1 MDDSTMNIWL
11 FLVPFA
17 IAAALPG
24 PAQGAMFARVVS
36 MGTASAWSFIVG
48 MVAGNA
54 VWLLAAVFGLS
65 ALAVRFA
72 TVFVVVKWLG
82 VLFLL
87 YMAWR
92 LWKSDGHRAAQQP
105 ARSGSGFLAGAFLTL
120 GNPKAMVFFGAVL
133 PQAFDMTAL
142 TAGQI
147 VLIVT
152 LGVAVDFLVQ
162 LFYLM
167 LARQT
172 RTFISSPK
180 RVRIVDRT
188 AAAMMAGCAG
198 AIAAKT

>member
-1 MDDSTMNIWL
+1 MNIWL
-11 FLVPFA
+11 FLIPFA

-24 PAQGAMFARVVS
+24 PAQGALFARVVS
-36 MGTASAWSFIVG
+36 RGAASASTFIIG
-48 MVAGNA
+48 MVSGNA
-54 VWLLAAVFGLS
+54 VWLLAAIFGLS

-72 TVFVVVKWLG
+72 TVFVVIKWLG

-92 LWKSDGHRAAQQP
+92 LWRSDGNRAAQQP
-105 ARSGSGFLAGAFLTL
+105 ERSGSGFIAGAFLTL

-133 PQAFDMTAL
+133 AQAFDMTAL
-142 TAGQI
+142 SGGQI
-147 VLIVT
+147 ALILA
-152 LGVAVDFLVQ
+152 LGIAVDFSVQ

-172 RTFISSPK
+172 RSFISSPQ
-180 RVRIVDRT
+180 RVRIADRT

-198 AIAAKT
+198 AIAAKS

>member
-1 MDDSTMNIWL
+1 M
-11 FLVPFA
+11 
-17 IAAALPG
+17 PG
-24 PAQGAMFARVVS
+24 PAQGALFARVVS
-36 MGTASAWSFIVG
+36 RGAASAWSFIVG

-54 VWLLAAVFGLS
+54 VWLLATIFGLS

-92 LWKSDGHRAAQQP
+92 LWKSDGTRAAQQP
-105 ARSGSGFLAGAFLTL
+105 ERSGSGFLAGAFLTL

-142 TAGQI
+142 SSAQI
-147 VLIVT
+147 ALILT
-152 LGVAVDFLVQ
+152 LGIAVDFLVQ
-162 LFYLM
+162 LFYLI

-172 RTFISSPK
+172 RSFISSPK
-180 RVRIVDRT
+180 RVRIADRT

-198 AIAAKT
+198 AIAAKG

>member
-1 MDDSTMNIWL
+1 MNLWL

-24 PAQGAMFARVVS
+24 PAQGALFARVVS
-36 MGTASAWSFIVG
+36 RGAGSASSFIVG

-54 VWLLAAVFGLS
+54 VWLLATIFGLS

-72 TVFVVVKWLG
+72 TVFVVIKWLG

-105 ARSGSGFLAGAFLTL
+105 ERSGSGFLAGAFLTL

-147 VLIVT
+147 VLILV
-152 LGVAVDFLVQ
+152 LGVLVDFSVQ
-162 LFYLM
+162 LFYLIV
-167 LARQT
+167 ARQA
-172 RTFISSPK
+172 RSFISSPS
-180 RVRIVDRT
+180 RVRIADRT

-198 AIAAKT
+198 AIAAKS

>member
-1 MDDSTMNIWL
+1 MNIWL
-11 FLVPFA
+11 FLIPFA

-24 PAQGAMFARVVS
+24 PAQGALFARVIS
-36 MGTASAWSFIVG
+36 RGAASASTFIVG

-54 VWLLAAVFGLS
+54 VWLLAAIFGLS

-72 TVFVVVKWLG
+72 TVFVAIKWLG
-82 VLFLL
+82 VMFLL

-92 LWKSDGHRAAQQP
+92 LWRSDGNRMAQQP
-105 ARSGSGFLAGAFLTL
+105 ERSGSGFIAGAFLTL

-142 TAGQI
+142 SAGQI
-147 VLIVT
+147 ALILA
-152 LGVAVDFLVQ
+152 LGVAVDFSVQ

-167 LARQT
+167 LARQA
-172 RTFISSPK
+172 RSFISSPK
-180 RVRIVDRT
+180 RVRIADRT

-198 AIAAKT
+198 AIAVKS

>member
-1 MDDSTMNIWL
+1 MNIWL
-11 FLVPFA
+11 FLIPFA

-24 PAQGAMFARVVS
+24 PAQGALFARVVS
-36 MGTASAWSFIVG
+36 RGAASAWSFIVG

-54 VWLLAAVFGLS
+54 VWLLAAIFGLA
-65 ALAVRFA
+65 ALGVRFA
-72 TVFVVVKWLG
+72 TVFVVIKWLG

-92 LWKSDGHRAAQQP
+92 LWKSDGQRAAQQ
-105 ARSGSGFLAGAFLTL
+105 AERSGSGFLAGAFLTL

-142 TAGQI
+142 TAAQI
-147 VLIVT
+147 VLIVA
-152 LGVAVDFLVQ
+152 LGVAVDFCVQ
-162 LFYLM
+162 VFYLM

-172 RTFISSPK
+172 RSFISSPK
-180 RVRIVDRT
+180 RVRIADRT

-198 AIAAKT
+198 AIAAKS